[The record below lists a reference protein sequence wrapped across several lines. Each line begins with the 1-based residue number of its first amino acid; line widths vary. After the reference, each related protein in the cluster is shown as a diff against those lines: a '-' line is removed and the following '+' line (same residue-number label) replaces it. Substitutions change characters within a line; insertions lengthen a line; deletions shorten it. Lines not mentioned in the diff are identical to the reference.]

1 MEVFNRMGIPVI
13 AGNWKMYK
21 TISEATQFAR
31 ELISLELPI
40 SCKVVVCPPATAI
53 FSLQEVFRGTPIELG
68 GQNMH
73 YAAQGPYTGELSP
86 VMLRDAGC
94 KYVILG
100 HSERRQYFA
109 ETDQAVSK
117 KALAA
122 LDSKLVPI
130 ICVGETLE
138 QREAGQTTEVISTQF
153 RDSLQGLTAGQ
164 ITGVVLAY
172 EPVWAIG
179 TGKTASDRDAQQVNG
194 LIRKLLIEK
203 YGQEAAGRV
212 PILYGGSVKPD
223 NVGQLL
229 AQPDIDGA
237 LVGGASLDA
246 KSFAEIIIAA
256 GKK

>member
-1 MEVFNRMGIPVI
+1 MRIPLI

-21 TISEATQFAR
+21 TVGEAIEFAR
-31 ELISLELPI
+31 ELISFALPD
-40 SCKVVVCPPATAI
+40 SCKVVICPPATAI
-53 FSLQEVFRGTPIELG
+53 FSLWEAFRGTSIELG

-73 YAAQGPYTGELSP
+73 YSVEGPYTGELSP
-86 VMLRDAGC
+86 AMLREAGC

-109 ETDQAVSK
+109 ETDRAVSK
-117 KALAA
+117 KALSA
-122 LDSKLVPI
+122 LENSLIPI
-130 ICVGETLE
+130 VCVGETLE
-138 QREAGQTTEVISTQF
+138 QREAGLTSEVISGQF

-179 TGKTASDRDAQQVNG
+179 TGKTASDIDAQQVNG
-194 LIRKLLIEK
+194 LIRKLLVEK
-203 YGQEAAGRV
+203 FGSEAAEKV
-212 PILYGGSVKPD
+212 SIIYGGSVKPD
-223 NVGQLL
+223 NVRQLL

-256 GKK
+256 GVNK